1 MRIRTQIHILL
12 GTLWLGGTLV
22 FAASLASA
30 DFLDLGELPG
40 GDFFVSQ
47 ALSVSGDGRVV
58 VGSGS
63 TVSGASEEGGPIVH
77 EQAIRWEAGI
87 LVGINS
93 LGTSYRRTIAL
104 GVSYDGSVV
113 TGIMDDPSDFRG
125 FIWDEAGVAPL
136 GDLPGGPTGSKGDA
150 VSDDGT
156 AIAGT
161 GYDAVNER
169 AIRWDA
175 GVITNLGI
183 GSGWSTAIGISG
195 DGATLVG
202 YDEFEGAVRWD
213 GTEMTP
219 LAKPPGDFRT
229 RAYGISSDGSTIVGS
244 SLQSA
249 GETAIRWVN
258 GAPELLGVLAG
269 SETSVALDASG
280 DGSIVV
286 GYCASLNLPK
296 RAFIWDSENGMRDL
310 QEVLIDRGEDLT
322 GWELREA
329 AGISDDGLVIVGTGI
344 NPESRPRGWVTAP
357 VLPTPTPTPTP
368 TPVPTPTPT
377 PVPEPGQWLQLVSGL
392 LGLGMLGKG
401 RRVSH
406 QGSIS
411 PHQESGRGWRCAK
424 SPTALA
430 KLWWS

>member
-1 MRIRTQIHILL
+1 MRIRL
-12 GTLWLGGTLV
+12 GALWLGAALV
-22 FAASLASA
+22 CAASSVSA

-40 GDFFVSQ
+40 GDEFVSQ
-47 ALSVSGDGRVV
+47 ALDVSGDGRVV

-63 TVSGASEEGGPIVH
+63 TVVYAPEVGPIVH

-87 LVGINS
+87 LVGIDS
-93 LGTSYRRTIAL
+93 LGTNYSRTLAF

-113 TGIMDDPSDFRG
+113 TGTMTDPSNHSG
-125 FIWDEAGVAPL
+125 FVWDEAGVVPL
-136 GDLPGGPTGSKGDA
+136 GDLPGGPTGSGGRA
-150 VSDDGT
+150 VSDDGS
-156 AIAGT
+156 AIAGSSA
-161 GYDAVNER
+161 DAVNDR

-175 GVITNLGI
+175 GVITNLGA
-183 GSGWSTAIGISG
+183 GLGWSYAYGISG
-195 DGATLVG
+195 DGAILVG
-202 YDEFEGAVRWD
+202 FDEFEGAVRWD

-249 GETAIRWVN
+249 GETAVRWVN

-269 SETSVALDASG
+269 SETSRALDVSG

-286 GYCASLNLPK
+286 GYCASRDLPK

-310 QEVLIDRGEDLT
+310 QDVLMDRGEDLT

-344 NPESRPRGWVTAP
+344 DPDSRSRGWVTAP

-368 TPVPTPTPT
+368 TPAPTPTPT
-377 PVPEPGQWLQLVSGL
+377 PVPEPGELLQLVSGL
-392 LGLGMLGKG
+392 LGLAMLDKR
-401 RRVSH
+401 RRVSKK
-406 QGSIS
+406 GSN
-411 PHQESGRGWRCAK
+411 A
-424 SPTALA
+424 
-430 KLWWS
+430 

>member
-1 MRIRTQIHILL
+1 MA
-12 GTLWLGGTLV
+12 V
-22 FAASLASA
+22 VA
-30 DFLDLGELPG
+30 
-40 GDFFVSQ
+40 
-47 ALSVSGDGRVV
+47 VV
-58 VGSGS
+58 VHPRFAEHLLAEAAGPVLVLPVKARVRAGF
-63 TVSGASEEGGPIVH
+63 VPFILERVRAGA
-77 EQAIRWEAGI
+77 Q
-87 LVGINS
+87 
-93 LGTSYRRTIAL
+93 
-104 GVSYDGSVV
+104 
-113 TGIMDDPSDFRG
+113 
-125 FIWDEAGVAPL
+125 
-136 GDLPGGPTGSKGDA
+136 
-150 VSDDGT
+150 SDDGH
-156 AIAGT
+156 AARDGV
-161 GYDAVNER
+161 GKGHSLLARRSGERQDASMRRRLADPSGER
-169 AIRWDA
+169 KHDA
-175 GVITNLGI
+175 LR
-183 GSGWSTAIGISG
+183 
-195 DGATLVG
+195 
-202 YDEFEGAVRWD
+202 E
-213 GTEMTP
+213 
-219 LAKPPGDFRT
+219 
-229 RAYGISSDGSTIVGS
+229 
-244 SLQSA
+244 